1 MTLHRSL
8 TVGTPVPQGS
18 KSVTRTGRLYEAN
31 KRHKAWRATVAA
43 SVAAQHDGPPI
54 DQPIRVQL
62 TFVMPRPKRPRWH
75 VPAVKPDAD
84 KLARSVLDSMQAGGV
99 IVEDSRVVD
108 LHVTKIY
115 TDALFPDPGVVVSI
129 TPA

>member
-31 KRHKAWRATVAA
+31 RAHRDWRATVTA

-54 DQPIRVQL
+54 DQPVHVEL
-62 TFVMPRPKRPRWH
+62 CFWMPRPKRPRWQ
-75 VPAVKPDAD
+75 VPAVKPDLD
-84 KLARSVLDSMQAGGV
+84 KLVRSVHDSLQAGGV
-99 IVEDSRVVD
+99 LAEDSRVVR
-108 LHVTKIY
+108 LTAQKAYV
-115 TDALFPDPGVVVSI
+115 PDGQEPGVTVVI